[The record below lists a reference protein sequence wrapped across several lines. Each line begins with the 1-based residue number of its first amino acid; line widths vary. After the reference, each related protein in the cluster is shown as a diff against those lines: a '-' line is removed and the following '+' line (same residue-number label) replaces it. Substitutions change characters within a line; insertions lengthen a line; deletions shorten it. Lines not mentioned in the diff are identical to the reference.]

1 MTSPSFQ
8 YDFSLWYCLE
18 DDDIATAIREML
30 VAYGFHGYVEHQDH
44 VAGKPVLASVN
55 EIIQSSRL
63 AIVLLTSHS
72 MTDPWC
78 QRILEWNLVHTVHQ
92 KGAKVIPVYVDVT
105 PEQMPPTLRHLTGLK
120 YRERFF
126 KKRLL
131 DSLKKTRAP
140 CCPST
145 TG

>member
-1 MTSPSFQ
+1 MTSPSFR

-18 DDDIATAIREML
+18 DDAIATAIREML
-30 VAYGFHGYVEHQDH
+30 ADYGFHGYVEHQDH
-44 VAGKPVLASVN
+44 VAGAPVLASVN

-72 MTDPWC
+72 MTDLWC
-78 QRILEWNLVHTVHQ
+78 QRILEWNLVHTVHH
-92 KGAKVIPVYVDVT
+92 KGAKVIPVYVDIT
-105 PEQMPPTLRHLTGLK
+105 QEQVPPTLRHLTGLR
-120 YRERFF
+120 YSDRFF
-126 KKRLL
+126 RKRLL
-131 DSLKKTRAP
+131 DCLKKTKAP